1 VAVTSVD
8 LGIGLTE
15 PGSGASISIYG
26 WLRVSDSHTAPTLV
40 EVTALGAAGHGT
52 AVEGVSD
59 RVEAR
64 SGEWRKPLARHF
76 AIRSRNAVSDASP
89 TYVASG
95 HPGNSAGGSAPAE

>member
-1 VAVTSVD
+1 MTVTSVD

-15 PGSGASISIYG
+15 LGYGASISVYR
-26 WLRVSDSHTAPTLV
+26 WLRVSDSHTALTLV

-64 SGEWRKPLARHF
+64 PGERRCAAR
-76 AIRSRNAVSDASP
+76 P
-89 TYVASG
+89 TFRD
-95 HPGNSAGGSAPAE
+95 

>member
-1 VAVTSVD
+1 MGGFRI
-8 LGIGLTE
+8 L
-15 PGSGASISIYG
+15 
-26 WLRVSDSHTAPTLV
+26 DSHTASTLV

-64 SGEWRKPLARHF
+64 PGERRKPLARHF

-89 TYVASG
+89 TVRRFGRRCPRHGERVRRRDFALVRL
-95 HPGNSAGGSAPAE
+95 AG